1 MNDDYDDEY
10 LDIILI
16 TFFSILAHLITKGL
30 I

>member
-1 MNDDYDDEY
+1 MNDAYE
-10 LDIILI
+10 DIILI